1 MTDPSQLSFDE
12 GLWLGLLLLQ
22 ILGLYGWCWTRAS
35 QRLAWFQPPLVLSVV
50 FLYYTV
56 FGPLNAMQ
64 QGAWNDRGVD
74 LRYGF
79 AIAWQGAAIGFASF
93 LVGYGLLRQ
102 RLPQPSRSTSFDPL
116 QAWRLGHNLNVSGL
130 AVFALISGPRVL
142 VLLNPFT
149 ARQAEVVAAGLDF
162 GPFANYAGLAIN
174 LLIPGILL
182 MTAAWIKL
190 RRNPTELALWIL
202 AAAGI
207 YTTLGFRYR
216 LALLLSGML
225 ILWFLARGRQ
235 PSAVIV
241 IPSILGLLAI
251 GGLIGLTRSYGM
263 GLDLTAIEGLG
274 FWEIV
279 LAGFGESGIFLT
291 SGGVMTLVPA
301 SIPYVGVTPLVNTLL
316 FPIPTGL
323 LPNKNSSE
331 YLNSAVAVVY
341 GSDTRAMGSAFLN
354 YAEYFLMGGWPV
366 LIAGYLLL
374 GWLCR
379 RLWLWFFWRRQEPI
393 AQVSYVCAVVYLYVV
408 VSRGYLPQVVMLF
421 CFTVLPLFIYYYRI
435 AKPLVLP
442 HPVCGSAPAAKYH

>member
-35 QRLAWFQPPLVLSVV
+35 QRLAWFQPPVVLSVI

-56 FGPLNAMQ
+56 FGPLNALQ

-79 AIAWQGAAIGFASF
+79 AIAWQGAAIAFASF

-102 RLPQPSRSTSFDPL
+102 RLPQPSRSTSFDPR
-116 QAWRLGHNLNVSGL
+116 QAWRLGRNLNITGL
-130 AVFALISGPRVL
+130 ALFALISGPQLL

-149 ARQAEVVAAGLDF
+149 ARQAEVVAAGLDL

-182 MTAAWIKL
+182 MMAAWAKL
-190 RRNPTELALWIL
+190 RGNPTELALWFL

-216 LALLLSGML
+216 LALLLSGMFL
-225 ILWFLARGRQ
+225 LWFFARGRQ

-241 IPSILGLLAI
+241 IPSIIGLLAM
-251 GGLIGLTRSYGM
+251 GGLIGLTRSYGR
-263 GLDLTAIEGLG
+263 GLDLTAIEGLS

-279 LAGFGESGIFLT
+279 LAGFGESVIFLT

-301 SIPYVGVTPLVNTLL
+301 SIPYVGVTPLINVLL
-316 FPIPTGL
+316 FPIPSAL
-323 LPNKNSSE
+323 LNAKNSAD
-331 YLNSAVAVVY
+331 YVIDATAVVY
-341 GSDTRAMGSAFLN
+341 GSDVHNAGSAFLN

-366 LIAGYLLL
+366 VIIGYLLL
-374 GWLCR
+374 GWLCK
-379 RLWLWFFWRRQEPI
+379 RLWLWFLWRRQEPI
-393 AQVSYVCAVVYLYVV
+393 AQVAYVSAAVYLYVV
-408 VSRGYLPQVVMLF
+408 VSRGYMPQVVMLF
-421 CFTVLPLFIYYYRI
+421 CFTVLPLFVYYYRI
-435 AKPLVLP
+435 AKPLAVHDAP
-442 HPVCGSAPAAKYH
+442 DPAPAA

>member
-1 MTDPSQLSFDE
+1 MNDLAQLSFDE

-22 ILGLYGWCWTRAS
+22 ILGLYGWCWSRS
-35 QRLAWFQPPLVLSVV
+35 LQRLAWFQPPVVLSVV

-56 FGPLNAMQ
+56 IGPLNALQ
-64 QGAWNDRGVD
+64 QGNWIDRGVD
-74 LRYGF
+74 MRYSF
-79 AIAWQGAAIGFASF
+79 AIAWQGAAIAFASF

-102 RLPQPSRSTSFDPL
+102 RLHQPSRSTSFDPL
-116 QAWRLGHNLNVSGL
+116 QAWRLGHNLNVSGMVL
-130 AVFALISGPRVL
+130 FALISGPRLL

-149 ARQAEVVAAGLDF
+149 ARQAEVLAAGLDF

-207 YTTLGFRYR
+207 YTSLGFRYR

-235 PSAVIV
+235 LSALIV
-241 IPSILGLLAI
+241 IPSILFLLAI
-251 GGLIGLTRSYGM
+251 AGLIGLTRSYGM
-263 GLDLTAIEGLG
+263 GLDLTAIEGLS

-279 LAGFGESGIFLT
+279 LAGFSESNIFLT
-291 SGGVMTLVPA
+291 SGGVMTLVPV
-301 SIPYVGVTPLVNTLL
+301 SIPYVGVTPLINVLL
-316 FPIPTGL
+316 FPIPAAL
-323 LPNKNSSE
+323 LHGKNSSY
-331 YLNSAVAVVY
+331 YLDQATAEVY
-341 GSDTRAMGSAFLN
+341 GSHVHNAGSAFLN

-366 LIAGYLLL
+366 LIAGYVLL

-379 RLWLWFFWRRQEPI
+379 RLWLWFFWRRHEPI

-421 CFTVLPLFIYYYRI
+421 FFTVLPIFVYYYRI
-435 AKPLVLP
+435 AKPLVLLDP
-442 HPVCGSAPAAKYH
+442 ACGSAPAA